1 MRKTLLGLNNG
12 LMEDHQLT
20 KEEFV
25 KNNRYLIG
33 GEIRKYRD
41 KKGFSQEHLAKL
53 MDISRATIS
62 KIENGKFAFSI
73 DYLAK
78 FAWHLD
84 FEVTVFDKEHLK
96 QKNSLL

>member
-1 MRKTLLGLNNG
+1 MEKLL
-12 LMEDHQLT
+12 LT

-25 KNNRYLIG
+25 KSNRYIIG
-33 GEIRKYRD
+33 GEIRKYRE
-41 KKGFSQEHLAKL
+41 KKGFSQEYLATL

-62 KIENGKFAFSI
+62 KIENGKFAFSV

-84 FEVTVFDKEHLK
+84 FDIAIFEKEQIK
-96 QKNSLL
+96 QKN

>member
-1 MRKTLLGLNNG
+1 
-12 LMEDHQLT
+12 MENHQLT
-20 KEEFV
+20 KEEFI
-25 KNNRYLIG
+25 KNNRHNIG

-41 KKGFSQEHLAKL
+41 QKGFSQEHLATI
-53 MDISRATIS
+53 MGISRATIS

-84 FEVTVFDKEHLK
+84 FDISIFEKEQFK
-96 QKNSLL
+96 ISSL

>member
-1 MRKTLLGLNNG
+1 
-12 LMEDHQLT
+12 MEKFQLT

-25 KNNRYLIG
+25 KSCRYIIG
-33 GEIRKYRD
+33 EEIRKYRD
-41 KKGFSQEHLAKL
+41 SKGYSQEHLASL

-62 KIENGKFAFSI
+62 KIENGKFAISI

-84 FEVTVFDKEHLK
+84 FDIKVSENKLLK
-96 QKNSLL
+96 

>member
-1 MRKTLLGLNNG
+1 
-12 LMEDHQLT
+12 MENLQLT

-25 KNNRYLIG
+25 KSNRYIIG

-41 KKGFSQEHLAKL
+41 KKGFSQNHLATL
-53 MDISRATIS
+53 MGISRATIS

-84 FEVTVFDKEHLK
+84 FDITIFEKEQFK
-96 QKNSLL
+96 ISSL

>member
-1 MRKTLLGLNNG
+1 
-12 LMEDHQLT
+12 MENFQLT

-33 GEIRKYRD
+33 GKIRKYRD
-41 KKGFSQEHLAKL
+41 KKGFSQEHLASI
-53 MDISRATIS
+53 MGISRATIS
-62 KIENGKFAFSI
+62 KIENGKFAISI

-84 FEVTVFDKEHLK
+84 FDISIFEKEQFK
-96 QKNSLL
+96 ISSL